1 VISTPHLNPGLMDR
15 TMGALI
21 VGARVAK
28 RECAV
33 LLDPELAQT
42 YLTFM
47 NKGRL
52 KNMTA
57 LNLAIVDWSRSR
69 RADFTEV
76 PSDTTMG
83 ELVTEVKEAM
93 QLARDTPFHI
103 IYGGTKL
110 QRDLTLDEVGVEDG
124 EEITIAPEVSAG

>member
-1 VISTPHLNPGLMDR
+1 
-15 TMGALI
+15 
-21 VGARVAK
+21 
-28 RECAV
+28 
-33 LLDPELAQT
+33 
-42 YLTFM
+42 
-47 NKGRL
+47 
-52 KNMTA
+52 MTA